1 MTSENPTL
9 DPASLR
15 MNTPGLPSSR
25 RHDLDALRAA
35 AMLLGIAYHVA
46 LSFALGFGWMV
57 QDVSQSKG
65 PYLFQAFVHGFRMP
79 LFMLVSGFFTAMLWR
94 KRGLKALLWH
104 RFRRVLLPC
113 LLGLITVV
121 PAMNWASGFAIA
133 SGSAKRQKVA
143 LAEPASAN
151 IWAAVR
157 KGDANAF
164 QIHLKNPGA
173 RTNQHPLFGTTPLT
187 WAALT
192 GQRDIA
198 AALLDQGA
206 GVNDRNRDG
215 GTALHAAAFLGQAEI
230 ADLLIRK
237 GADINA
243 QNYTGEVPLRAAGH
257 DFGVVQYIAGL
268 LSLQVERQQVE
279 SGRQRIIKQLRQMG
293 AKERPP
299 SADAQGNGE
308 TGTGSLRLRET
319 VNWLTYTP
327 VFILI
332 WFLWI
337 LWWLVVVFAAVAGI
351 AQRIGWKP
359 EGRFIPSSVHLAW
372 LVPLTMIP
380 IWFMDSALGSFGPD
394 ISMGILPIPR
404 VFGYYAIFFFVGAV
418 YYDCD
423 DAAGRLGRSWRW
435 TLPLTLLVI
444 FPIGLELAT
453 GYFGLRDAW
462 LPARHHR
469 LASVAF
475 QALYAWMMSFSCIG
489 MFRSLLV
496 RENKTIRYLSDSSYW
511 LYLSHLPLTIF
522 LQAVI
527 SDWPLP
533 WPLKL
538 TLLSLVLAGFL
549 LLTYDKLVRYTWV
562 GRRLNG
568 PRTKPAKQAT
578 LNAAPEGA
586 NG

>member
-1 MTSENPTL
+1 MTSENPGMNS
-9 DPASLR
+9 ASLT
-15 MNTPGLPSSR
+15 MNAVNLPSSR
-25 RHDLDALRAA
+25 RHDLDALRAV
-35 AMLLGIAYHVA
+35 AMLLGIFYHVA

-57 QDVSQSKG
+57 QDVSQGKG

-94 KRGLKALLWH
+94 KQGLRALLWH

-113 LLGLITVV
+113 LLGLFTVV
-121 PAMNWASGFAIA
+121 PAMIWSSSFGVQSGVAQ
-133 SGSAKRQKVA
+133 RQKAA
-143 LAEPASAN
+143 LAQPASN
-151 IWAAVR
+151 DLWAAIR
-157 KGDANAF
+157 KGDAEAV
-164 QIHLKNPGA
+164 QAHLQQGVAPGA
-173 RTNQHPLFGTTPLT
+173 LHTLYGVTPLT

-192 GQRDIA
+192 GQGGA
-198 AALLDQGA
+198 AAVLLERGA
-206 GVNDRNRDG
+206 QVNGRNRDG
-215 GTALHAAAFLGQAEI
+215 GTALHAAAFLGRADI
-230 ADLLIRK
+230 VDLLIRK
-237 GADINA
+237 GADVNA
-243 QNYTGEVPLRAAGH
+243 TNYSGEVPLGSASVDWGI
-257 DFGVVQYIAGL
+257 VQYIAGIL
-268 LSLQVERQQVE
+268 AIPVEKTQVET
-279 SGRQRIIKQLRQMG
+279 GRGRTLKLLHDAG
-293 AKERPP
+293 AKAGAVAAAGQRGDGRVARP
-299 SADAQGNGE
+299 S
-308 TGTGSLRLRET
+308 RLKA
-319 VNWLTYTP
+319 VLNWLTDTP

-337 LWWLVVVFAAVAGI
+337 LWWLVVAFAAAAAV

-359 EGRFIPSSVHLAW
+359 RSRFIPSSVHLAW

-404 VFGYYAIFFFVGAV
+404 VFGYYAIFFFFGAV

-444 FPIGLELAT
+444 FPVGLEIAT

-475 QALYAWMMSFSCIG
+475 QALYGWMMSFGCIG
-489 MFRSLLV
+489 MFRSLLT
-496 RENKTIRYLSDSSYW
+496 RENKTIRYLSDSAYW
-511 LYLSHLPLTIF
+511 LYLAHLPLVIVA
-522 LQAVI
+522 QAFI
-527 SDWPLP
+527 SNWPLP
-533 WPLKL
+533 AWIKL
-538 TLLSLVLAGFL
+538 TLLSVVLTGFL

-562 GRRLNG
+562 GRLLNG
-568 PRTKPAKQAT
+568 PRARPEKQVT
-578 LNAAPEGA
+578 LNTAPEGA